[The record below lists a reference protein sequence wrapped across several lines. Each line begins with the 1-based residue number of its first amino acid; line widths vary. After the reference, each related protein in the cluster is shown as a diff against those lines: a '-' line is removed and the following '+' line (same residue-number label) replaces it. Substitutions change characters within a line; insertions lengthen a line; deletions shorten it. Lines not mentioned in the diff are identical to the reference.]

1 MKRRIIAALMCLCML
16 VGLLPMSAFAADP
29 GTLTPGDKYYT
40 FNGSSVAT
48 ADDADITLT
57 KQAVDNQ
64 NGTYTV
70 TLSADADQMVM
81 AKKTEVV
88 FVIDGSG
95 SMRWCTAADNACNHG
110 ELGSEWCAVT
120 KYDPSKSRWNIALNA
135 IETMQERLGDE
146 GVSYKYVVYKAD
158 IGSGIIF
165 NGNAKMFELLD
176 KVKEITPD
184 GGTYLSAGV
193 NKALDCFREPLI

>member
-40 FNGSSVAT
+40 FNGSPVET
-48 ADDADITLT
+48 VDDADITLS
-57 KQAVDNQ
+57 KKAVDNQ

-81 AKKTEVV
+81 AKATEVV

-95 SMRWCTAADNACNHG
+95 SMNWCEDDAGGEYHTGYIGDDWSHYHGNDVEYQGTEYDRAFCSLVEKGEKTAA
-110 ELGSEWCAVT
+110 
-120 KYDPSKSRWNIALNA
+120 
-135 IETMQERLGDE
+135 
-146 GVSYKYVVYKAD
+146 
-158 IGSGIIF
+158 
-165 NGNAKMFELLD
+165 
-176 KVKEITPD
+176 
-184 GGTYLSAGV
+184 GTS
-193 NKALDCFREPLI
+193 P